1 MTWAP
6 ETGTA
11 GDGRPVGD
19 VAVRHGPGAAGGV
32 RGGRDAAAG
41 RFARGGVRVL
51 PGGDGGVRGV
61 VASGSGVVH
70 RRGFGS
76 GSFRGHGHG
85 PGAAHRPVAPAC
97 DLGVSSGGDG
107 GDLVGSGAYRRHR
120 DPRHPGGGGVTG
132 GPTDLHRRAAVRYG
146 ADGVDIDEIDAAAMS
161 VRTSISAGP
170 VASLPDLADAVRRNV
185 IAAIGDHTQLHVDAV
200 DIDIDDLEVPPR

>member
-1 MTWAP
+1 MTWPP

-11 GDGRPVGD
+11 SDGGPVGD
-19 VAVRHGPGAAGGV
+19 VAVRHGPRAAGRV
-32 RGGRDAAAG
+32 RGGRDTAAG
-41 RFARGGVRVL
+41 RFAPGGVRVL

-61 VASGSGVVH
+61 VAPGSGVVH

-76 GSFRGHGHG
+76 GSFRGRGHG
-85 PGAAHRPVAPAC
+85 PGAAHRPVPPAC

-120 DPRHPGGGGVTG
+120 DPRHPGGGGG
-132 GPTDLHRRAAVRYG
+132 HCRYG
-146 ADGVDIDEIDAAAMS
+146 ADGVDIDEIDAAAIS

-170 VASLPDLADAVRRNV
+170 VASLPDLADTVRRNV
-185 IAAIGDHTQLHVDAV
+185 IAAIGDHTQLDVAAV
-200 DIDIDDLEVPPR
+200 DIDIDDFEVPPR